1 MIGSPAVYAIRA
13 RNTLERRRSIGRS
26 GSGHTGPFR
35 APGPGTCERS
45 RHGFGTACK
54 RQHRAAHPMGDDD
67 HRPVF
72 GDGVQKSKIP
82 TRLEFVRGSFT
93 YVSN

>member
-13 RNTLERRRSIGRS
+13 RNTLKDVGASVGPALGTLGLFGHRVPALA
-26 GSGHTGPFR
+26 SGHAMGS
-35 APGPGTCERS
+35 APLARGSTEQLIRWEMM
-45 RHGFGTACK
+45 TTE
-54 RQHRAAHPMGDDD
+54 
-67 HRPVF
+67 PVF